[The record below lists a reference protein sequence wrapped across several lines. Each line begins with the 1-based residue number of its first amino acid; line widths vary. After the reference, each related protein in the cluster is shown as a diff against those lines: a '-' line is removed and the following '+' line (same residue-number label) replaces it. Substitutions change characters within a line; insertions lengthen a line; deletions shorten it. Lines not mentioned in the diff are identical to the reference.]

1 MIFGYSDVKDVPPEL
16 RMIYV
21 EFKRA
26 YARIEKLEK
35 TEKNNEDL
43 RQEIKSLRAR
53 DEKLRKA
60 INLLGKRLKEG
71 KIPQGKSLF
80 ETIFG
85 K

>member
-16 RMIYV
+16 RMIYL

-26 YARIEKLEK
+26 YARIEKLES
-35 TEKNNEDL
+35 TEKNNDDL
-43 RQEIKSLRAR
+43 RAEIKTLRAR

-60 INLLGKRLKEG
+60 INLLGKKI
-71 KIPQGKSLF
+71 KIPQENKSFF